1 VLEGVVGRC
10 GGFGEG
16 RGGDWGWGRE
26 EWVPWRFEEWGVAV
40 VRERRRRV
48 ERVKV
53 VGTCMVGVWEW
64 IFD

>member
-1 VLEGVVGRC
+1 
-10 GGFGEG
+10 
-16 RGGDWGWGRE
+16 
-26 EWVPWRFEEWGVAV
+26 VAV